1 MDSPQGRVV
10 SLHEDRDPVCAVVEV
25 TAPLRCARCAAGK
38 GCGAG
43 IAARDGRPRN
53 IEARLAP
60 GLEVRAGDRVRV
72 DLAPDDILRASLI
85 VYGLPLAG
93 AVLGAAAAYLVKAG
107 DLGAA
112 LAALSGVFA
121 GMLVAR
127 DRLRRSGC
135 PQQFTPTVTSRI
147 AGAG

>member
-1 MDSPQGRVV
+1 MDSPQGRVL
-10 SLHEDRDPVCAVVEV
+10 SLHYEQDPVCAVVEV

-38 GCGAG
+38 GCGAA
-43 IAARDGRPRN
+43 IAGRDGRPRN

-72 DLAPDDILRASLI
+72 DLAPRDILRASLI

-93 AVLGAAAAYLVKAG
+93 AVLGAAAAYLANAG

-112 LAALSGVFA
+112 LAALAGGCA
-121 GMLVAR
+121 GMLAAR
-127 DRLRRSGC
+127 VRLRRPDC
-135 PQQFTPTVTSRI
+135 PHRFTPMVTSRI

>member
-1 MDSPQGRVV
+1 MDSPQGRIL
-10 SLHEDRDPVCAVVEV
+10 SIHDDREPVCAVVEI

-43 IAARDGRPRN
+43 IAGPDGGPRK
-53 IEARLAP
+53 IEVRLAP
-60 GLEVRAGDRVRV
+60 GLELRAGDRVRV
-72 DLAPDDILRASLI
+72 DVAPADILGASLI

-93 AVLGAAAAYLVKAG
+93 AVLGAGAAYLANAG

-112 LAALSGVFA
+112 LAALAGIGA

-127 DRLRRSGC
+127 GRLRRTAC
-135 PQQFTPTVTSRI
+135 PHRFTPIATSRI